1 VRIEVIGDATLYHAD
16 ARDVLR
22 HLALST
28 PPEARAR
35 ALVSDPP
42 YKVTSGGKTS
52 LLGGWI
58 GSEEYNNSGAPV
70 LCDIDWSDWLP
81 LVPDALADQAHVY
94 IFTNDRNEPDARAA
108 AETAG
113 LDFHRLLI
121 WDKVA
126 APPNRWYQQTCEFV
140 VFLKKGKAYR
150 IANPSTKSLQSLF
163 QRDESN
169 HPTEKPVELCRL
181 YIENSTKPGELVL
194 DPFAGSGTTG
204 VAALQS
210 GRRFV
215 GCELDPKWFDV
226 AVDRLRR
233 ALDQVQ
239 VIAPEA
245 PLAHGQAGS
254 LF

>member
-1 VRIEVIGDATLYHAD
+1 MRVEVIGDATLYLAD
-16 ARDVLR
+16 ARDVLP
-22 HLALST
+22 LVSG
-28 PPEARAR
+28 AR

-58 GSEEYNNSGAPV
+58 GSAEYNNSGAPV
-70 LCDIDWSDWLP
+70 LCELEWSDWLP
-81 LVPDALADQAHVY
+81 LVPAALADQAHVY
-94 IFTNDRNEPDARAA
+94 IFTNDRNEPEARGA
-108 AETAG
+108 AEAAG

-163 QRDESN
+163 QRDESD

-181 YIENSTKPGELVL
+181 YIENSTAPGELVL

-215 GCELDPKWFDV
+215 GCELDPKWFEV
-226 AVDRLRR
+226 ACDRLRR

-239 VIAPEA
+239 VIHAEPVVGA
-245 PLAHGQAGS
+245 GQAGE
-254 LF
+254 LFS